1 MAIANAEEIAKCKE
15 RALSITNEL
24 SKAQKKHDLRDIAFE
39 EGDLCNADI
48 RTAFIEYN
56 AAMRHTK
63 LGTNSKHNSLS
74 NSNKNKNSKL
84 RGGEA
89 TKNNRNKNHDK

>member
-1 MAIANAEEIAKCKE
+1 MSKNQKINFMFNSRDLRWKF
-15 RALSITNEL
+15 R
-24 SKAQKKHDLRDIAFE
+24 KAQKKHDLRDIAFE

-63 LGTNSKHNSLS
+63 LGTNSRHNSLS
-74 NSNKNKNSKL
+74 NSHKNKNSKL

-89 TKNNRNKNHDK
+89 TKNNRNKNHDVSL